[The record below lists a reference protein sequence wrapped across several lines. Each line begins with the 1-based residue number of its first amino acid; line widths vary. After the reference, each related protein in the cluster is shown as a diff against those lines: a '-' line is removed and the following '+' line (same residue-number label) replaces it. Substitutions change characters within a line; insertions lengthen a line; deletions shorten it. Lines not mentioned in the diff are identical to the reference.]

1 MKKFKFIFVRN
12 ELLFKSY
19 RVHVKRIFEVN
30 NKLRFWD
37 WSEETR
43 GVLKG
48 GGDKRGLKII

>member
-30 NKLRFWD
+30 NKLQFWD
-37 WSEETR
+37 WSEETM

-48 GGDKRGLKII
+48 GGIRGD